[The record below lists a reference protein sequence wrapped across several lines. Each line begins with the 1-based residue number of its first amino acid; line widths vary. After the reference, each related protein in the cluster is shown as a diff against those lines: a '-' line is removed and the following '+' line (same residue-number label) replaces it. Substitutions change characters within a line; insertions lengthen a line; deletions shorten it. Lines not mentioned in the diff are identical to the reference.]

1 MDEDEVEA
9 QTEAEAGEAG
19 VLAGMR
25 NQPPSKLSKGHA
37 TRLVRSKLPAV
48 PISTVG
54 VAAASLL
61 LNSSILLALQSY
73 SSSMMRP

>member
-1 MDEDEVEA
+1 MDEDAVEA

-19 VLAGMR
+19 VPAGMR
-25 NQPPSKLSKGHA
+25 NQLPSKLSKVQA
-37 TRLVRSKLPAV
+37 THLVHSKLPAV

-54 VAAASLL
+54 LAAASLL